1 MTRDDLLQTEK
12 EHQKRAFECYYAL
25 GEKRSYKRV
34 AQEMDVSVSAIKL
47 WSRSFGWAE
56 RIQERNAELARQ
68 VADRAIQSNI
78 DTLGR
83 NQKIVQLALVRLAK
97 AIADGNVRMQLGDLE
112 RLIRLQGYLEKT
124 GEWAEEQK
132 RSPLK
137 DHLHDVLSQADP
149 DTLRKGIAVFEA
161 LSRGVE
167 VRFIE
172 PPDSTP
178 EDEGTESD
186 P

>member
-1 MTRDDLLQTEK
+1 MTKDDLLQTEQ

-25 GEKRSYKRV
+25 GEKRSYGRV
-34 AQEMDVSVSAIKL
+34 AQEMGVSPSAVKL
-47 WSRSFGWAE
+47 WSRSFGW
-56 RIQERNAELARQ
+56 RQRVQERDADVARK

-78 DTLGR
+78 DKLDR
-83 NQKIVQLALVRLAK
+83 NQKIVQMALVKLAK
-97 AIADGNVRMQLGDLE
+97 GIADGKVRMQLGDLE
-112 RLIRLQGYLEKT
+112 RLVRLQAFLDESGQQETNQTLHKYPDRLYQLLTESD
-124 GEWAEEQK
+124 AE
-132 RSPLK
+132 
-137 DHLHDVLSQADP
+137 
-149 DTLRKGIAVFEA
+149 TLRAGIEVFKA

-172 PPDSTP
+172 PPPSG